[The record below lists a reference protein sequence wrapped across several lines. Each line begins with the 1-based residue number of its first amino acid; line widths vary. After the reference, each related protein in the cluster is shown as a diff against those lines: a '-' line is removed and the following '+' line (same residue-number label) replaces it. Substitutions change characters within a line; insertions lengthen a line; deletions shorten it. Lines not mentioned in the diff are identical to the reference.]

1 MTSSNRAQILRI
13 LVKNGQYLMRNYVLK
28 QSDLS
33 KIDDY
38 TRVSKFQRLSNA
50 LVQTV
55 SILFMVQFRFQLRYL
70 KEERTSK
77 NMRN

>member
-77 NMRN
+77 NIRN

>member
-38 TRVSKFQRLSNA
+38 TRVSKFQGLSNA